1 MIKSQW
7 IRHRGSE
14 RARHLHEYSPSMHVV
29 SINVGKAKQVT
40 YRTSSVPLTASE
52 KRPVEGA
59 AWIGADGVEGD
70 DSGDRRVHHDDWMK
84 VYAYSLED
92 YSYWSSELGAPVGPG
107 QFSENLTTSGVDL
120 NAALVG
126 EVWRVGGALLQ
137 ISHVRI
143 PCQTFKGWMGA
154 SGYDETA
161 WVKRFTAAG
170 RPGPYFR
177 VMEEGEVRA
186 GDAITV
192 EARPSHD
199 VTVAELFRAL
209 TTERSLLPRLAQVDG
224 LKPWIYDEVREAL

>member
-1 MIKSQW
+1 MQ
-7 IRHRGSE
+7 
-14 RARHLHEYSPSMHVV
+14 VV
-29 SINVGKAKQVT
+29 SINAGQPKLVA
-40 YRTSSVPLTASE
+40 YRTSSKPVTASE
-52 KRPVEGA
+52 KRPVDGP
-59 AWIGADGVEGD
+59 AWIGEDGVVGD
-70 DSGDRRVHHDDWMK
+70 DSGDRSVHHDAWMK

-92 YSYWSSELGAPVGPG
+92 YGFWSAELGAPLGPG

-177 VMEEGEVRA
+177 VLEEGEVKA

-199 VTVAELFRAL
+199 VTVAELFQAL

-224 LKPWIYDEVREAL
+224 LKPWIYDEVREAR